1 MQWQALTFYKV
12 KKLTVKDLQ
21 IQNAQQIQ
29 VSFERCVSVDAS
41 DLRVTA
47 PGDSPNTDGVHITR
61 TENMQLSSS
70 VIKTGVFFW
79 FFGYISKLFCIP
91 KDHC

>member
-1 MQWQALTFYKV
+1 MNLQALTFYKV
-12 KKLTVKDLQ
+12 KKLTVKDLK

-29 VSFERCVSVDAS
+29 VSFERCVNVDAS

-70 VIKTGVFFW
+70 VIKTGVLSRSL
-79 FFGYISKLFCIP
+79 Y
-91 KDHC
+91 